1 LPATPRPDLAKSKKN
16 TGKTQESRRMH
27 SSMQRYFLAKHA
39 FVCAVGTDVIVLDLK
54 RDKYFAFERD
64 FWEPIVR
71 CIGGWPEE
79 AVPCDDTAPD
89 STALAQLMANGLL
102 TDNGQEGKDA
112 TPAAVAM
119 ASSSLIEDFQ
129 IQPPAV
135 RAGHVCVFVGAIVA
149 ALLRLRFQPIER
161 VIAGVLDRR
170 STRSVQASDIATLRD
185 LTEIFRRLRPLLF
198 SSRDHCLFESL
209 ALLNF
214 LSHYGIQPTWVFG
227 VTAAPFSAHC
237 WLQAGQ
243 VACNDPLDQIRRY
256 TPIMVV

>member
-1 LPATPRPDLAKSKKN
+1 MQSL
-16 TGKTQESRRMH
+16 
-27 SSMQRYFLAKHA
+27 MQRYFLAKHA

-71 CIGGWPEE
+71 CIGGWPDQEG
-79 AVPCDDTAPD
+79 AHSDDTAPD
-89 STALAQLMANGLL
+89 GNALAHLMESGLL

-119 ASSSLIEDFQ
+119 ASSSLIEDFR

-135 RAGHVCVFVGAIVA
+135 RAGHVFVFVGAILA
-149 ALLRLRFQPIER
+149 AMLRLRFQPIER
-161 VIAGVLDRR
+161 VVARISDRR
-170 STRSVQASDIATLRD
+170 SPQQAQQADIATIRD

-237 WLQAGQ
+237 WLQSGQ

>member
-1 LPATPRPDLAKSKKN
+1 MQA
-16 TGKTQESRRMH
+16 
-27 SSMQRYFLAKHA
+27 SMQRYFLAKHA

-71 CIGGWPEE
+71 CIGGWPGQE
-79 AVPCDDTAPD
+79 AISRGAAAPD
-89 STALAQLMANGLL
+89 STALAQLMENGLL
-102 TDNGQEGKDA
+102 TDNGEEGKDA

-129 IQPPAV
+129 IQQPAV
-135 RAGHVCVFVGAIVA
+135 RAGHVFVFVGAIVA

-161 VIAGVLDRR
+161 VVARILHQR
-170 STRSVQASDIATLRD
+170 STRPARTSDVTAIRD

-198 SSRDHCLFESL
+198 SSRNHCLFESL

-214 LSHYGIQPTWVFG
+214 LSHYDIQPTWVFG

-237 WLQAGQ
+237 WLQSGQ

>member
-1 LPATPRPDLAKSKKN
+1 M
-16 TGKTQESRRMH
+16 Q

-39 FVCAVGTDVIVLDLK
+39 FVCAIGTDVIVLDLK

-71 CIGGWPEE
+71 CIGGWPGQE
-79 AVPCDDTAPD
+79 AIPRDTVPDG
-89 STALAQLMANGLL
+89 TALAQLMKNGLL
-102 TDNGQEGKDA
+102 TDNCQEGKDA

-119 ASSSLIEDFQ
+119 ASVSLIEDFH
-129 IQPPAV
+129 IQQPAV
-135 RAGHVCVFVGAIVA
+135 RAGHVFVFVGAIVA
-149 ALLRLRFQPIER
+149 ALLRLRFQSIER
-161 VIAGVLDRR
+161 VIARILDRR
-170 STRSVQASDIATLRD
+170 STRSAQAEDPAQTSDTVEIRD

-214 LSHYGIQPTWVFG
+214 LSHYDIQPTWVFG

-237 WLQAGQ
+237 WLQSGQ